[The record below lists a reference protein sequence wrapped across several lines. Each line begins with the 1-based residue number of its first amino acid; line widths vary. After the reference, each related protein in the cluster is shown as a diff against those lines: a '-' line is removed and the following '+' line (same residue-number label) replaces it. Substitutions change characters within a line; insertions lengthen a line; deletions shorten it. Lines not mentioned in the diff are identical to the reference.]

1 MTTKTTFKAGDRVY
15 APFYTNKVCVVAE
28 ATKQHDE
35 LVLEVRIDKEMAL
48 HNKKTVVFV
57 NKYGCLHE
65 DSPIKRVL
73 FHATYQNR
81 TLLEALYDMEFET
94 PSTYIQATVRIPKPH
109 TGEIKRGEPIYIVDI
124 ASVDKV
130 THFVWD
136 DLENRRY
143 LRDTGQIYLN
153 EKDAIDAVNAILKV
167 LGGNDE

>member
-1 MTTKTTFKAGDRVY
+1 MATFKAGDRVY
-15 APFYTNKVCVVAE
+15 VPFCTNKVCVVAE

-94 PSTYIQATVRIPKPH
+94 PVTYIQATIKLPKPYK
-109 TGEIKRGEPIYIVDI
+109 GDIKRGATVYVATPT
-124 ASVDKV
+124 STDKV
-130 THFVWD
+130 IRLVWCNS
-136 DLENRRY
+136 ENRQY
-143 LRDTGQIYLN
+143 LKDTGQIYLS
-153 EKDAIDAVNAILKV
+153 EKDAIDASNAILKV